1 MLVLALLGLVTMA
14 LPSLLPGSP
23 AITVLG
29 PEATQDQIAQFTS
42 MYHLD
47 DNAFTRM
54 GRWLSSAATGDL
66 GTSIITKD
74 SVGSELL
81 ERLPVTLE
89 LLVASQIIALAIA
102 IPVALRSAWKPG
114 SIFDRVATV
123 FSYVTL
129 STPGFV
135 LGVLLIYIFAIWL
148 GWLPATGWV
157 GFADDPLGNLR
168 FLILPALTMGLT
180 EAAVYTRTLRSDV
193 MDTLDQTYIHAAR
206 SRGMSAGKLLRARAL
221 RPSALPLLTMVG
233 IAVGGAFGG
242 AVLVETLYAVP
253 GIGRLVQTA
262 IAGRDFPVIES
273 VVIIAGLAVIVVTML
288 VDLTYRLID
297 PRISREL

>member
-1 MLVLALLGLVTMA
+1 MLALLGLVTMA

-23 AITVLG
+23 AVTVLG
-29 PEATQDQIAQFTS
+29 PEASVDQIAAFNS

-47 DNAFTRM
+47 DGMLARFWN
-54 GRWLSSAATGDL
+54 WLSSAVTGDL
-66 GTSIITKD
+66 GTSIITHN
-74 SVGSELL
+74 SVGAELL
-81 ERLPVTLE
+81 DRLPVTLE
-89 LLVASQIIALAIA
+89 LLVASQIIALGIA
-102 IPVALRSAWKPG
+102 VPVALRSAWRPG
-114 SIFDRVATV
+114 SLFDRAATV
-123 FSYVTL
+123 LSYVTL

-157 GFADDPLGNLR
+157 SFTDDPVGNLR

-193 MDTLDQTYIHAAR
+193 MGTLDQTYIHAAR
-206 SRGMSAGKLLRARAL
+206 SRGMSTGRLLRSRAL
-221 RPSALPLLTMVG
+221 RPSALPLMTMVG
-233 IAVGGAFGG
+233 IAIGGAFGG

-253 GIGRLVQTA
+253 GIGRLAQSA

-273 VVIIAGLAVIVVTML
+273 VVIIAGLAVVVATML
-288 VDLTYRLID
+288 VDLAYRLID
-297 PRISREL
+297 PRIAREH